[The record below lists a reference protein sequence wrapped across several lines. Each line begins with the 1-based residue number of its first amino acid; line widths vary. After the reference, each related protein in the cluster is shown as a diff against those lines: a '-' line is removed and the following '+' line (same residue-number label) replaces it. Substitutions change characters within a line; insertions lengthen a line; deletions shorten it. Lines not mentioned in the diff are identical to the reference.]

1 MTIPLFLGA
10 GILAVLVLVL
20 SIFSE
25 VVYQF
30 FGRGEKRKLTVFSDD
45 EYKKELDIEGGE
57 RLLSLLQ
64 NRGFNIPAACGGMAT
79 CGQCK
84 VKLHTDVGSYT
95 AVETPHFDM
104 RTREASR
111 KFLEQGM
118 GDGYVRLACQVR
130 VEKDI
135 SLYLPKDTLHVK
147 KYTARVLKKRA
158 LTSDKVELWLKPSKS
173 IHYKPGQYIQLA
185 IPEDF
190 TEEYYKKYGGFI
202 KEACKNLGKEFIPYI
217 PGTMLYRG
225 YSLASTEPDL
235 LKLIVRLAAAHP
247 TMSIEKGGPPC
258 IGPDCVHN
266 YLLEKSLWNFFLGE
280 KIRFTGPYGHFTL
293 KEEPHTAV
301 FVAGGAG
308 LAPILALLEQWF
320 QEGRQDTA
328 IFFLGERRF
337 QDIPMAYLPKWLNW
351 QRKHP
356 NFKCV
361 PVLSGAF
368 RGDNP
373 AELNDVDKEYFRS
386 VSLEDKQIIKE
397 QGLADEQGNQWKGE
411 VGFIGPLLRKYLS
424 PDPNIMFYLCGPSP
438 MTVTVI
444 DAAAN
449 QLNLTKENALFDDF
463 TGTLTPSVDLIYQK
477 LEIKEKIYSLNI
489 PNADKLIEKI
499 GHILIIQLILKDK
512 IEESYRF
519 LEQVRE
525 AIGKSGQEL
534 ESMLL
539 SYKS

>member
-10 GILAVLVLVL
+10 GMLALLVLLL

-30 FGRGEKRKLTVFSDD
+30 FGRGEKRKLIVLSDD
-45 EYKKELDIEGGE
+45 EYRKELDIEGGE

-84 VKLHTDVGSYT
+84 VKLHTDVGTYT

-104 RTREASR
+104 RTRENAR
-111 KFLEQGM
+111 KFLEQGV

-130 VEKDI
+130 VEKDV

-147 KYTARVLKKRA
+147 KYTARVIKKIPI
-158 LTSDKVELWLKPSKS
+158 TSDKMEMWLKPSKP
-173 IHYKPGQYIQLA
+173 IQYKPGQYIQLA

-190 TEEYYKKYGGFI
+190 AEEHYKKYGGLI
-202 KEACKNLGKEFIPYI
+202 KEACSKLGKEFVPYV
-217 PGTMLYRG
+217 PGTTLYRG

-235 LKLIVRLAAAHP
+235 LKLIVRMAPVDACMPLD
-247 TMSIEKGGPPC
+247 KGGPPC
-258 IGPDCVHN
+258 IGPSCIHN
-266 YLLEKSLWNFFLGE
+266 YIQEQNLWNFFLGE
-280 KIRFTGPYGHFTL
+280 KIRCTGPYGHFML
-293 KEEPHTAV
+293 KEQPHTAV

-320 QEGRQDTA
+320 QEGRQDKA

-337 QDIPMAYLPKWLNW
+337 QDIPTVYLPKWLKWERAN
-351 QRKHP
+351 P
-356 NFKCV
+356 NFKFV

-373 AELNDVDKEYFRS
+373 AEMNEVDKKCFYN
-386 VSLEDKQIIKE
+386 VSEGDRQIIKD
-397 QGLADEQGNQWKGE
+397 QGLLNEKGNQWKGQ

-424 PDPNIMFYLCGPSP
+424 PDPNIAFYLCGPAP

-444 DAAAN
+444 DSAAN
-449 QLNLTKENALFDDF
+449 ILNLKKENALFDDF
-463 TGTLTPSVDLIYQK
+463 TGTLTPSVDLLYQK
-477 LEIKEKIYSLNI
+477 LEIKEKIFSLNI
-489 PNADKLIEKI
+489 PNAEKLIEKI
-499 GHILIIQLILKDK
+499 GQILIIQLILKDK
-512 IEESYRF
+512 IDASYDF
-519 LEQVRE
+519 LKQVRE
-525 AIGKSGQEL
+525 TLDRSPHEL
-534 ESMLL
+534 EAVIL